1 MSKTILILGASYAG
15 LATAHILLK
24 KTLPTLKDYKVVLV
38 SPTTH
43 MYWNLASPRAI
54 VPGQFGDEKVF
65 GDIESGFKKY
75 PAGSFEFIVGTAS
88 SLDPE
93 TKAVSITTAAG
104 ETRQAY
110 DVLVLA
116 TGTRTIGDLP
126 WKSSVKGYEA
136 TKEILH
142 KYRDQVKTAKSIVL
156 GGGGPTG
163 AETAGELGFEF
174 RKSKEITLITSA
186 PELCADSLP
195 VNIAK
200 VAEKELQKLH
210 VKIVK
215 GVKIT
220 GVKPTEDGK
229 TELTLDNGETK
240 ITDLY
245 LPTVGVLPNSEYV
258 PKALLNEKGYVIVDQ
273 HLRVKNA
280 TDIWA
285 AGDIIDIE
293 PSQLVYC
300 EKQATALAKNLDL
313 TLKGK
318 EPVPYKTG
326 GDRVLGLTLG
336 RSKATGR
343 AGNKKIPS
351 FIIWFLKGRTLGTQN
366 LPAYISGSKF

>member
-1 MSKTILILGASYAG
+1 LI
-15 LATAHILLK
+15 
-24 KTLPTLKDYKVVLV
+24 
-38 SPTTH
+38 
-43 MYWNLASPRAI
+43 
-54 VPGQFGDEKVF
+54 
-65 GDIESGFKKY
+65 
-75 PAGSFEFIVGTAS
+75 
-88 SLDPE
+88 
-93 TKAVSITTAAG
+93 
-104 ETRQAY
+104 
-110 DVLVLA
+110 LA

-186 PELCADSLP
+186 PELCADSLS

-258 PKALLNEKGYVIVDQ
+258 PKALLDEKGYVVVDQ
-273 HLRVKNA
+273 NLRVKNA

-326 GDRVLGLTLG
+326 GDRKYFSSPSLPSLKYTRLTSI
-336 RSKATGR
+336 RR
-343 AGNKKIPS
+343 
-351 FIIWFLKGRTLGTQN
+351 
-366 LPAYISGSKF
+366 SGSYSRPQQSHRPRRQQEDPKLHYLVPE